1 MYEPKFSMFV
11 DTPDYELTET
21 EKTLKYSGDNQLKKI
36 PWPEVEFLFGEDV
49 DYQDVVSDIMR
60 IVDTCLRNTLGF
72 VKVILTI
79 CY

>member
-1 MYEPKFSMFV
+1 MYEPKFSIFV

-21 EKTLKYSGDNQLKKI
+21 EKALKYAEEKEKRV

-60 IVDTCLRNTLGF
+60 IVNTCLRNTLSF
-72 VKVILTI
+72 VKVCLII
-79 CY
+79 